1 MEKQRDQAI
10 WDIIIKLYN
19 SKNLEES
26 RKKNQEIAYW
36 CPPNNIDKD
45 APVPHLFT
53 DTKQRLM
60 ARFVKSYLNTAW
72 HKIQSKEKPEQ
83 ENWFSQSNIID
94 IIRSIPDSKDNL
106 IRFSKKVLMLLNRVE
121 LKDYGFNELQEDS
134 FKALSYAAD
143 EYMKALKNAD
153 LPKSQRV
160 SEYEEKIFE
169 QAEEPYRTILKM
181 QKVLPGFG
189 IALTCDFLK
198 ESHLCN
204 IAKPDVHLCHVFS
217 VIDKIQY
224 SMDLVLV
231 RRIAEFAEH
240 VGLSP
245 KSNDFC
251 NSGSYYIDKIIWML
265 CSNMFKNELMQEI
278 AKIQ

>member
-160 SEYEEKIFE
+160 SEYEETIFE